1 MLSLILLMGL
11 SAFIIYKLVDILGRE
26 EVRGETE
33 WIESITHLFG
43 KKDSEPQKAKDAD
56 FEVIPPEEASLPSN
70 IRTIFETLRKE
81 DKGFNAKFFIDGV
94 KKAFEMIVDAVNNYH
109 VDVLKELLNRSLY
122 QSFNSEL
129 RKRFSEGPKY
139 EVTLVKIKNVEILDA
154 YIKGEMVY
162 IKVKIDSQQIILTK
176 DKDGKV
182 IDGKADEILDISDI
196 WTFWKEV
203 KGKDYW
209 ELVKTSPK

>member
-11 SAFIIYKLVDILGRE
+11 SAFIIYRLIDILGRE
-26 EVRGETE
+26 EMRGEPE
-33 WIESITHLFG
+33 WIESITHLFR

-109 VDVLKELLNRSLY
+109 VDVLKELLSCSLD

-139 EVTLVKIKNVEILDA
+139 EATLVKIKNVEILDA

-182 IDGKADEILDISDI
+182 IDGKADEIQDISDI